1 MLPLEE
7 PTAPVMPL
15 IPQAWPEIIVGAVFF
30 LIMWWIVAKK
40 IVPTFEKTYEQRTA
54 EITGGIEKAEKAQ
67 AEAAAALA
75 AYQQQLASAREEAG
89 KIREEARAE
98 AASIAAEIRQKASDD
113 ADRLIASAKAQIE
126 AERSG
131 VVRALRGE
139 IGGLALGLA
148 GKIVG
153 ESLEDDARAMR
164 SIDRFLDELEQ
175 QTVEA

>member
-1 MLPLEE
+1 MLPLEG
-7 PTAPVMPL
+7 TSIPL
-15 IPQAWPEIIVGAVFF
+15 IPQEWSEFAVGIVFF

-40 IVPTFEKTYEQRTA
+40 IVPVFEKTYEQRTA

-89 KIREEARAE
+89 KIREEARAD
-98 AASIAAEIRQKASDD
+98 AVSIAAEIKQKAADE
-113 ADRLIASAKAQIE
+113 ADRLIVTAKAQIE
-126 AERSG
+126 AERAQ

-153 ESLEDDARAMR
+153 ESLEDDARAKR